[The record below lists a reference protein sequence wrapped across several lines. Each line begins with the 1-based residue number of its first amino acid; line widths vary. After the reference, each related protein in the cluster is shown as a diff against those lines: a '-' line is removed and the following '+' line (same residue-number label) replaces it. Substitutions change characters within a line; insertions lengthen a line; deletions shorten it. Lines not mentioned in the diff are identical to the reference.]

1 MFVLSSWWSKI
12 TPLPTARKEIQL
24 TELPY
29 MIRLLSFGDDPSQ
42 CHSIL
47 DEGRDNR
54 KARIKDCLNAVGRK
68 VGLNS
73 FTGLVAKTKQT
84 IWGPHLIQ
92 ALEDAHEDYV
102 ALVCLNQKATVWD
115 AGVVQHDHN
124 SLVHLDSIPRS
135 LNHQIE
141 GGPMKQIHMPSGII
155 DFGFNIPGQD
165 IVLFSSNGEGYGKGT
180 VYDMCGMKGYG
191 SLKLEA
197 NLPIF
202 NTFQFQRIILYPLL
216 LHSLKNFTSLQWG
229 SYPKSIKDAKKKAAA
244 LRALVQELAA
254 DRDLGGYRVEIR
266 CKGHGDAREWLQV
279 AVAWL
284 NAQQDFQANVQTMAV
299 GKDFYLAALRKEL
312 QDFEGMIEGRAA
324 RKLCKT
330 HPFVQKYQSV
340 CAMAGYQLLA
350 HEDQPGQDFMNQE
363 APDNQDAE
371 GPGPDASP
379 IDQNMPPRAPPEEVE
394 GDVPYECWTRQQ
406 RAVWLMVPVR
416 VTFMKF
422 GRGEAGWWALNDS
435 GRAIGKCR
443 SAQEA
448 CQLYLDKLE
457 FSQ

>member
-1 MFVLSSWWSKI
+1 M
-12 TPLPTARKEIQL
+12 
-24 TELPY
+24 
-29 MIRLLSFGDDPSQ
+29 
-42 CHSIL
+42 
-47 DEGRDNR
+47 
-54 KARIKDCLNAVGRK
+54 
-68 VGLNS
+68 
-73 FTGLVAKTKQT
+73 
-84 IWGPHLIQ
+84 
-92 ALEDAHEDYV
+92 
-102 ALVCLNQKATVWD
+102 
-115 AGVVQHDHN
+115 
-124 SLVHLDSIPRS
+124 
-135 LNHQIE
+135 
-141 GGPMKQIHMPSGII
+141 
-155 DFGFNIPGQD
+155 
-165 IVLFSSNGEGYGKGT
+165 
-180 VYDMCGMKGYG
+180 
-191 SLKLEA
+191 
-197 NLPIF
+197 
-202 NTFQFQRIILYPLL
+202 
-216 LHSLKNFTSLQWG
+216 
-229 SYPKSIKDAKKKAAA
+229 
-244 LRALVQELAA
+244 QELAA